1 MRADGATCAE
11 VAAARALIPRI
22 AERAAA
28 FERDRRLDA
37 ETVQAMADAGL
48 VQMAIPAAY
57 GGLESRLSD
66 ILEVIEAISQADAS
80 AGWCLMNYQ
89 TTAFAAALM
98 APEAA
103 RAVFGAPERAVPAGV
118 LAPTGRARMVEGGM
132 RVTGRWGYA
141 SGCDNANWLMGTVI
155 VTDDDGAPR
164 QGDDGAPVVLLPYF
178 SRDQF
183 SIIDTWHVSGLCASG
198 SHDVE
203 VHDAFVPEGRW
214 LALGDPPT
222 VDATLFRFP
231 LVSTFPPAV
240 AAVNLGAARAA
251 FDCFIEIAE
260 GKVPFGGTTPLR
272 ERGSAQIDVARAEA
286 LLDSA
291 RCYLYDTVETLW
303 TTVERGEPATVD
315 ARRRVRLAGIYAAT
329 AAADAVDLLYN
340 AAGASAI
347 AQRCPLQRHF
357 RDVHAVT
364 QHVHVSCAGI
374 ERMGR
379 LRLTGELEGLL

>member
-1 MRADGATCAE
+1 MRADGAACAE
-11 VAAARALIPRI
+11 VEAARALTPRI
-22 AERAAA
+22 AARAAD

-37 ETVQAMADAGL
+37 ETVQAMANAGL

-57 GGLESRLSD
+57 GGLESRLGD
-66 ILEVIEAISQADAS
+66 ILEVIEAVSRGDAS

-98 APEAA
+98 EPESA
-103 RAVFGAPERAVPAGV
+103 RAVFGGPERAVPAGV

-132 RVTGRWGYA
+132 RVTGRWGFA
-141 SGCDNANWLMGTVI
+141 SGCSNANWLMGTVI
-155 VTDDDGAPR
+155 VI
-164 QGDDGAPVVLLPYF
+164 GDDGEPQRGADGTPRVLLPFF
-178 SRDQF
+178 SREQF

-214 LALGDPPT
+214 LALDDPPT

-251 FDCFIEIAE
+251 FDCFLELAE
-260 GKVPFGGTTPLR
+260 SKVPFGGTTPLR
-272 ERGSAQIDVARAEA
+272 QRGSAQIDVARAEA

-291 RCYLYDTVETLW
+291 RSYVYDTVETLW

-315 ARRRVRLAGIYAAT
+315 ARRRVRLAGIH
-329 AAADAVDLLYN
+329 AAAAAAEAVDLLYN

-347 AQRCPLQRHF
+347 AEACPLQRHF
-357 RDVHAVT
+357 RDAHAVT
-364 QHVHVSCAGI
+364 QHVHVSRAGI

-379 LRLTGELEGLL
+379 LRLTGEIEGLL